1 MEQSKDVIAPLWLL
15 GNASFAEMDK
25 TGWERYQKR
34 SLLIPG
40 RPHCP
45 LEGDKTGEPLSGPP
59 TQEASLS
66 FFIQSPQFKGRD
78 IEVPGCGRCVLP
90 SVSPRGIPPHPQSH
104 PLPSPGYCQ
113 DDPSGQPW
121 APLFYWILIEKCHS
135 TLGGWGVVALDP
147 QIH

>member
-45 LEGDKTGEPLSGPP
+45 LDEDEEFEEFEDFDGFEFFDDEEGGGEF
-59 TQEASLS
+59 
-66 FFIQSPQFKGRD
+66 FFI
-78 IEVPGCGRCVLP
+78 
-90 SVSPRGIPPHPQSH
+90 
-104 PLPSPGYCQ
+104 
-113 DDPSGQPW
+113 DDE
-121 APLFYWILIEKCHS
+121 F
-135 TLGGWGVVALDP
+135 
-147 QIH
+147 